1 MFQYQAKTLYCEN
14 KPLADIAQSVGT
26 PLYVYSKSE
35 LLRRARAYRAYP
47 GALVCY
53 AVKANGNPILL
64 RLLGEEGLGADVTSG
79 GELFLALQAAIPAE
93 RIIYSGVG
101 KRRDEIEMALDA
113 SIRALHVESMME
125 LEVIAAAAQ
134 DMGRAAHVGVRVNP
148 DIPAQTHP
156 YDSTGRLDHK
166 FGVPRESAVTLL
178 HRAAEHPFLNPVGL
192 AAHIGSQITS
202 LAPYRRLVTFLVEL
216 ANEMAAAGINLEY
229 VDVGGGLGID
239 YGQNG
244 TPPIEEWIETVSQPV
259 ENAGYELVVEPG
271 RSIVGPAGVLLTE
284 VLYNKEQGAK
294 SFLIVDAGM
303 NDLIRPAMY
312 DANHPLWPV
321 RQRFN
326 TDAPIAP
333 FNVVGPVCET
343 GDFLARERLLP
354 QPQVGDL
361 LALMQAGAYG
371 FAMSSNYNGRLRL
384 PEVLVD
390 GDQFEQIR
398 HRQNLEHLLDG
409 VPIFG
414 E

>member
-1 MFQYQAKTLYCEN
+1 
-14 KPLADIAQSVGT
+14 
-26 PLYVYSKSE
+26 
-35 LLRRARAYRAYP
+35 
-47 GALVCY
+47 
-53 AVKANGNPILL
+53 
-64 RLLGEEGLGADVTSG
+64 
-79 GELFLALQAAIPAE
+79 
-93 RIIYSGVG
+93 
-101 KRRDEIEMALDA
+101 MALAA

-125 LEVIAAAAQ
+125 LDVIAAVAQ
-134 DMGRAAHVGVRVNP
+134 DMGRVAHVGVRVNP

-202 LAPYRRLVTFLVEL
+202 LAPYRRLVAFLVEL
-216 ANEMAAAGINLEY
+216 ANDMAAAGIDLEY

-294 SFLIVDAGM
+294 YFVIVDAGM

-326 TDAPIAP
+326 TDAPIVP
-333 FNVVGPVCET
+333 LNVVGPICET

-390 GDQFEQIR
+390 GDQCELIR

-409 VPIFG
+409 VPISG